1 MKAMLLL
8 ITGMSGAGKTVALKS
23 LEELGFFCVDNL
35 PPVLLEKFAE
45 LIRQSAAA
53 PNAAVVVDLRGGPFF
68 DDLLSALETLD
79 EREIGYLLVFLE
91 ARDDVLIARY
101 KAARKPHPLAP
112 DRPVGEGI
120 ARERAMLA
128 DVRRRADQVIDT
140 SEMRPEDLRAL
151 LARRFAPAAGGVKMR
166 LHLVSF
172 GFKYGPPPDADLVF
186 DVRFLPNPHYVP
198 ELRPKPGTDPDVAA
212 YVLDRP
218 ETGQLMNRLI
228 DFLEFV
234 LPQYEREGKAEL
246 VVAVGCTGGR
256 HRSVAVAEAI
266 ARHFADRWPT
276 KIIHR
281 DVDRGRRSGEDA

>member
-1 MKAMLLL
+1 MLLL